1 MMNQK
6 FEFGAT
12 EKLFE
17 RIEKDTSGELA
28 YIIDAM
34 ILKCKEASK
43 SGVPMDELASACTM
57 GWFMGQ
63 DPQVAKLYEMIIE
76 QSKSKLKQ

>member
-1 MMNQK
+1 MNKK

-17 RIEKDTSGELA
+17 RIEKDTSGELI
-28 YIIDAM
+28 YLINEI
-34 ILKCKEASK
+34 ILKCKQVSEK
-43 SGVPMDELASACTM
+43 GVPMDELASACTM

-63 DPQVAKLYEMIIE
+63 DPQISQVYKFLIE
-76 QSKSKLKQ
+76 QSKMKLKQ

>member
-1 MMNQK
+1 MNNK
-6 FEFGAT
+6 FEFGST

-28 YIIDAM
+28 SLINEI
-34 ILKCKEASK
+34 ILKCKLASGK
-43 SGVPMDELASACTM
+43 GIPMDELASACTM

-63 DPQVAKLYEMIIE
+63 DPQISQVYKFIVE
-76 QSKSKLKQ
+76 QSKMKLKQ